1 MTNFSADLERKP
13 YILLPDFKP
22 SEDVKIVPVH
32 IPSCKVN
39 VLSVKE
45 LEHIIDGD
53 KLNEENTDIKEK
65 V

>member
-1 MTNFSADLERKP
+1 MANFTADLDRKP

-22 SEDVKIVPVH
+22 SDDVKIVPVH
-32 IPSCKVN
+32 TPSSKVN

-53 KLNEENTDIKEK
+53 KLNEETKEK